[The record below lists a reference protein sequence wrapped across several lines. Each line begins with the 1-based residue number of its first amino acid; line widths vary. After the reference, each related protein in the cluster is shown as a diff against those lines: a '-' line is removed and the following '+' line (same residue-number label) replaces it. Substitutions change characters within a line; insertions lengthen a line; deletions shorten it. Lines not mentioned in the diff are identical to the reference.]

1 VASGQW
7 MASIE
12 EYQIQVS
19 MQTSVLKTVVDQDQI
34 GVGVLL
40 QQSRSCNMA
49 AAVLVVRH
57 FG

>member
-1 VASGQW
+1 

-19 MQTSVLKTVVDQDQI
+19 METSVLKTVVDQDQI

-40 QQSRSCNMA
+40 QQSRSCNVA

-57 FG
+57 LG